1 MAAVPV
7 LSEYRISPVEALTA
21 MRSMLAPNGTV
32 FIVDER
38 AADEMTPDDP
48 DPMQR
53 LMYAASVLHCLPVGR
68 SEDDSAATGT
78 LMRTAT
84 LERYATQAGF
94 ASVEVLPI
102 EHDMFRFY
110 RLQP

>member
-1 MAAVPV
+1 
-7 LSEYRISPVEALTA
+7 
-21 MRSMLAPNGTV
+21 MRRMLAPGGVV

-53 LMYAASVLHCLPVGR
+53 LMYAASVLHCLLVGR
-68 SEDDSAATGT
+68 SEDHAVGTGT
-78 LMRTAT
+78 LMRTAH
-84 LERYATQAGF
+84 LERYASDAGF
-94 ASVEVLPI
+94 SSVEVLPI